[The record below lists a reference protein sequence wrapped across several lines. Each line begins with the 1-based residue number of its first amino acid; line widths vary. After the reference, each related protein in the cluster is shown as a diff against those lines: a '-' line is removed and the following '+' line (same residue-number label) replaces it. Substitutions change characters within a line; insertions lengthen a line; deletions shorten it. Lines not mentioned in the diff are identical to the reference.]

1 MKKLTIIIG
10 GEVTFA
16 AVCENT
22 RSQGSFE
29 GPGLYEIYKNRVAR
43 RP

>member
-1 MKKLTIIIG
+1 MKRLIIRIG

-22 RSQGSFE
+22 GSQGSFE
-29 GPGLYEIYKNRVAR
+29 SLGLYEVYGGRIAR
-43 RP
+43 MP